1 MKKYPAQQNF
11 DDFGIRVEYEMLE
24 AASLSRPSSGTKIG
38 FQLNATPTSSFKG
51 SRIADEAVTRLN
63 FQDQQ
68 LQLPM
73 GRMGRGLRNDFDE
86 TTYVSNT
93 NLLTRSRKSSDA
105 TNDRSRSS
113 SRPSTAN
120 NRDTGGGETRR
131 SSLFG
136 GSETR
141 RSSEFGGAETRR
153 SSLFGGAA
161 SHLSSARSQGTRA
174 CTLKDFG
181 AVDSSNNQ
189 ITLTNGNLSGL
200 IQVLTNFLWLAAG
213 EKRFSSR
220 SVALVMP
227 ETFANASLFHD
238 DFVALATFCCSE
250 LKDSATLH
258 SYIAELVA
266 LATWQ
271 KFKTR
276 MSMFFL
282 FGSVQ
287 GPLSP
292 QQRNATKE
300 FGAKLQELAISLCGN
315 LENIQFQVQLCY
327 DVLIDGAGLEEH
339 LLLLLEKSNK
349 GMAEAPPPEFSVA
362 VDQFVRNQAQAR
374 ISPNFNG
381 IKINIESNQI
391 FHSTRLSTSYRSKSI
406 SKQFGA
412 LKLGT
417 EDLQEQV
424 EHLLNDRA
432 SYWLESPQKSIMTG
446 GGDFFVKEIIRSAE
460 KESLRSKNTL
470 EALKAAQN
478 RISALEKRL
487 ATSQEQDLMEFS
499 GNVSVKSAS
508 SSTKL
513 STPKRGKLTHL
524 QQKNGPLHA
533 NSAKQLIDRP
543 KPLNAIVDSEEET
556 KIQASV
562 SLETNKY
569 QLTSGIEMIRI
580 VILADSMKG
589 TTFEYSGEFKTGSS
603 GLLARNG
610 SGRCEWKSPG
620 GFLCWYVGDWQ
631 DDRPHGWGR
640 SGRGALV
647 ESGVFDEG
655 KLSLKGWP
663 EIVDAGT
670 KSVIEEARWPAQRGQ
685 SEATVPNPEAPKL
698 PSARISPPEPLAIK
712 RPPWYLRLS
721 SATPEVKE
729 EKLLPVKVTESS
741 RISVDVEKVTI
752 VSYKPFCCFWSE
764 GSCEKCPSDGDSMN
778 LSEAYRMGCIAS
790 HLAQENAATNLEKDQ
805 KKSLF
810 VLVCSSGNERCN
822 IVLFGNKLQGL
833 PQEYAGALSPQTR
846 MRNGFGISIWHSA
859 VYGSCW
865 YTHQPTLLLGSIS
878 YLCTGTEACG

>member
-1 MKKYPAQQNF
+1 MKKTPASQYF
-11 DDFGIRVEYEMLE
+11 DDFGIRVEYDIEGTTQH
-24 AASLSRPSSGTKIG
+24 SRPSSGTKIG
-38 FQLNATPTSSFKG
+38 FQLSATPISSFNQS
-51 SRIADEAVTRLN
+51 SRIPDAGLTRLN
-63 FQDQQ
+63 FQDEHFK
-68 LQLPM
+68 LPATKS
-73 GRMGRGLRNDFDE
+73 RRGLRNDFDE
-86 TTYVSNT
+86 YVN
-93 NLLTRSRKSSDA
+93 NPKVGLLPRSTSRSSDL
-105 TNDRSRSS
+105 TNDRSRSN

-120 NRDTGGGETRR
+120 NRDIGGGDSRR
-131 SSLFG
+131 GSVLG

-153 SSLFGGAA
+153 SSVFGSAA
-161 SHLSSARSQGTRA
+161 SQLSSARSLGMRSSN
-174 CTLKDFG
+174 LKDFG

-220 SVALVMP
+220 SVTLVMP
-227 ETFANASLFHD
+227 EAFTNASLFCD
-238 DFVALATFCCSE
+238 EFEELATFCCTE
-250 LKDSATLH
+250 LKTSATLH

-292 QQRNATKE
+292 LQRSATKQ
-300 FGAKLQELAISLCGN
+300 FSAKLQEFAFSLCGN
-315 LENIQFQVQLCY
+315 LENIQFQVQLRY
-327 DVLIDGAGLEEH
+327 DVLLDGIGLEDH

-349 GMAEAPPPEFSVA
+349 GMAEAPPPEFSLA
-362 VDQFVRNQAQAR
+362 ADQFVRKQIQAH
-374 ISPNFNG
+374 ISPMLDDV
-381 IKINIESNQI
+381 KINIDSNQI
-391 FHSTRLSTSYRSKSI
+391 FQSLRLSTTHTSKSF
-406 SKQFGA
+406 SQKFGE
-412 LKLGT
+412 LKLGP

-432 SYWLESPQKSIMTG
+432 SYWLESPQTSVMTG
-446 GGDFFVKEIIRSAE
+446 GGDFFVKEILRSAE

-470 EALKAAQN
+470 DALKTAQN
-478 RISALEKRL
+478 KIFELEKRL
-487 ATSQEQDLMEFS
+487 AARQEQDQSEFS
-499 GNVSVKSAS
+499 GNISIKSAS
-508 SSTKL
+508 ASSKVG
-513 STPKRGKLTHL
+513 TPKRGKSYSL
-524 QQKNGPLHA
+524 QAKSAILPA
-533 NSAKQLIDRP
+533 NSSKQPIDGLQFL
-543 KPLNAIVDSEEET
+543 KTTVDSEEET
-556 KIQASV
+556 KMKSCV

-569 QLTSGIEMIRI
+569 QLTSGIEPIRI

-589 TTFEYSGEFKTGSS
+589 TTFEYSGQFRTGNT
-603 GLLARNG
+603 GLLTRDG

-620 GFLCWYVGDWQ
+620 GFLCWYVGDWR
-631 DDRPHGWGR
+631 DDRPDGWGR

-647 ESGVFDEG
+647 ESGIFDEG
-655 KLSLKGWP
+655 RLSLKGWP
-663 EIVDAGT
+663 EILDGGT
-670 KSVIEEARWPAQRGQ
+670 KTTIEEPRWPAQRGR

-698 PSARISPPEPLAIK
+698 PSARISPPQPPAVK

-721 SATPEVKE
+721 SAPTDVKE
-729 EKLLPVKVTESS
+729 EKALPLIPIASS
-741 RISVDVEKVTI
+741 KTSVDMENVAI
-752 VSYKPFCCFWSE
+752 AAYKPFCCFWSE
-764 GSCEKCPSDGDSMN
+764 GSCEKCPSDGDSMS

-790 HLAQENAATNLEKDQ
+790 HLAHENAATTLEKGQ
-805 KKSLF
+805 QKSLF

-846 MRNGFGISIWHSA
+846 MRNGFGISIWHSV

-865 YTHQPTLLLGSIS
+865 CARPNCFTV
-878 YLCTGTEACG
+878 